1 MIASRHMYRAIDK
14 HGTSV
19 DFLLTAKRDLE
30 AAKRFFR
37 KMLKDQPL
45 LAPDRIGT
53 DGAAPYPPAIA
64 AARKDD
70 FLPHRLLSVC
80 FRLPAAN
87 KA

>member
-1 MIASRHMYRAIDK
+1 
-14 HGTSV
+14 
-19 DFLLTAKRDLE
+19 
-30 AAKRFFR
+30 
-37 KMLKDQPL
+37 MLKDHPL

>member
-19 DFLLTAKRDLE
+19 DFLLT
-30 AAKRFFR
+30 AKRFFR

-87 KA
+87 